1 MMLLPVL
8 KGTRKWF
15 ELHPVEQTV
24 EAGITTEGANSMVI
38 HKM

>member
-1 MMLLPVL
+1 MLLPVL

-15 ELHPVEQTV
+15 ELHPVERTV
-24 EAGITTEGANSMVI
+24 EAVITKGGANSMAI